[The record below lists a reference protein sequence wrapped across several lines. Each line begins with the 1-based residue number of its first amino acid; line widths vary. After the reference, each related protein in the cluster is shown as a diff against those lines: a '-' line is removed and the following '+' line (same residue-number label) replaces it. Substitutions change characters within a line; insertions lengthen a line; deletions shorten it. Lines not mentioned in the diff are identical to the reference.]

1 MRKLPP
7 PLEGA
12 EQKTFVAWWRWQ
24 YPGVLLFAV
33 ANGAFLFGAPE
44 RRAAQMVHLKA
55 QGLVPGIPDLFA
67 PACQLWVEMK
77 RSSGGR
83 LSPEQ
88 AAIHEHLRGIGH
100 VVIVAAGADAAM
112 RQTREFFAS
121 AKSQKPQAS
130 PLPDAGG

>member
-1 MRKLPP
+1 
-7 PLEGA
+7 
-12 EQKTFVAWWRWQ
+12 
-24 YPGVLLFAV
+24 
-33 ANGAFLFGAPE
+33 
-44 RRAAQMVHLKA
+44 MVHLKA

-77 RSSGGR
+77 RVNGGR

-88 AAIHEHLRGIGH
+88 AAMHEHLRGIGH

-121 AKSQKPQAS
+121 AKSQKPQAT